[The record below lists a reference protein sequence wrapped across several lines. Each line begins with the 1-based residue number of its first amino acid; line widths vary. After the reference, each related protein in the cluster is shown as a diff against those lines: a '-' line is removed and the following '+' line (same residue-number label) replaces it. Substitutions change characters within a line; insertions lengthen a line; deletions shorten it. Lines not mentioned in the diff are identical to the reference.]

1 MLDKQENIYN
11 TVINL
16 SDFIFLNF
24 IDMKKVKNYLK
35 NTKSF
40 FSKLYT
46 RFTNYKNTKKWFV
59 LYLVIL
65 TFCLFFFPIID
76 ANWSKS
82 RFLFSSMLWK
92 SSLVILIAI
101 IGLFLWNLSVSF
113 KTWITKLCSLRED
126 EPLVDFL
133 LLWIIVSVFMWVMDG
148 ANIAISS
155 WVTQKIWLLNGQVA
169 IDGLLLL
176 WWLIWSFIT
185 LWKTSQKA
193 TKRTKILN
201 IVEENHGKRW
211 STNKSGQVTHL
222 FDDLDNEN

>member
-1 MLDKQENIYN
+1 
-11 TVINL
+11 
-16 SDFIFLNF
+16 
-24 IDMKKVKNYLK
+24 
-35 NTKSF
+35 
-40 FSKLYT
+40 
-46 RFTNYKNTKKWFV
+46 
-59 LYLVIL
+59 
-65 TFCLFFFPIID
+65 
-76 ANWSKS
+76 
-82 RFLFSSMLWK
+82 
-92 SSLVILIAI
+92 
-101 IGLFLWNLSVSF
+101 
-113 KTWITKLCSLRED
+113 
-126 EPLVDFL
+126 
-133 LLWIIVSVFMWVMDG
+133 MWVMDG

-193 TKRTKILN
+193 SKRTKILN